1 MSYSY
6 LGNEYSREEILQYLK
21 KYEVNYIELNEKDLY
36 ENVSD
41 LLIKGQIGGWFQGK
55 MEFGPRALGN
65 RSIIGDP
72 RNKEMQKKF
81 ELKN

>member
-6 LGNEYSREEILQYLK
+6 LENEYSREEILQYLK

-41 LLIKGQIGGWFQGK
+41 LLIKGK
-55 MEFGPRALGN
+55 
-65 RSIIGDP
+65 
-72 RNKEMQKKF
+72 
-81 ELKN
+81 